1 MKTFIPRQDRGVSLI
16 MALILFVLFIIF
28 IGTLFISI
36 SRALDKIWPRP
47 LPDEDERV
55 RQVISEAVAEAQ
67 AANPGQTVT
76 ASAAVVVTAF
86 VPVFRESLT
95 NGGRMRVERSTNL
108 VDWEVIGTVPYG
120 ENLVDTNPPPNQGF
134 YRRIPVQ

>member
-1 MKTFIPRQDRGVSLI
+1 MKIFIPLRDRGVSLI

-47 LPDEDERV
+47 LPAEDERV
-55 RQVISEAVAEAQ
+55 RQVVNEAVAQAQ
-67 AANPGQTVT
+67 ANNPGETVT
-76 ASAAVVVTAF
+76 ASQPVVTRAF

-108 VDWEVIGTVPYG
+108 VDWEVMGTVPYG
-120 ENLVDTNPPPNQGF
+120 ENLVDTNPPLRQGF

>member
-1 MKTFIPRQDRGVSLI
+1 MKTFIPRRNRGVSLI

-28 IGTLFISI
+28 IGTIFITI
-36 SRALDKIWPRP
+36 CRALDKIWPRP

-55 RQVISEAVAEAQ
+55 RQIVNEAVAEAQ
-67 AANPGQTVT
+67 SNNPGQTVT
-76 ASAAVVVTAF
+76 VSSPVVVTAF

-108 VDWEVIGTVPYG
+108 VDWEVIGVVPYG
-120 ENLVDTNPPPNQGF
+120 ENLVDTNPPPKQGF
-134 YRRIPVQ
+134 YRRIPVP